1 MSARENT
8 SLASSQGPGPETSGT
23 LASRST
29 SGAPTITRNAVIDA
43 AARVIA
49 RRGDHRMRWAG
60 IAYEAGNEQAVLA
73 AGWFED
79 SAALVDECYART
91 AQAFA
96 DALLRAET
104 APGTALDKVAAF
116 LVAALE
122 LRRERG
128 TLLSFRRGRDLP
140 SSLQRRL
147 HEWDAM
153 VRTRLRRLLTKGRR
167 DGSLALRN
175 LDSACELILAN
186 LQVPDVAVDGPEQ
199 RMWDSEL
206 VELLLAALSEPHPPE
221 GEPRKNVAVAKGS
234 CLCGT
239 VQYELDGPFEVMSHC
254 HCSMCR
260 KHHGAAFATFVTVPL
275 SGFRWMAGED
285 ALSTYQSSAYG
296 KRTFCSKCGSVMPV
310 VEADTGIAFC
320 PAGNLDGELGI
331 QPQSH
336 RFVGSKASWHKI
348 TDNLPQHEEV

>member
-1 MSARENT
+1 MSAHDTR
-8 SLASSQGPGPETSGT
+8 P
-23 LASRST
+23 
-29 SGAPTITRNAVIDA
+29 ITRTAVIDA
-43 AARVIA
+43 ASRVIA
-49 RRGDHRMRWAG
+49 RRGDHSMRWSG
-60 IAYEAGNEQAVLA
+60 IADEAGNAQAVLA
-73 AGWFED
+73 ASWFED
-79 SAALVDECYART
+79 SSALIDECYART

-96 DALLRAET
+96 EALLRGET
-104 APGTALDKVAAF
+104 ASGTALDKVAAF

-128 TLLSFRRGRDLP
+128 SLLSFRRGRDLP
-140 SSLQRRL
+140 NALQRRL
-147 HEWDAM
+147 HEFDQM
-153 VRTRLRRLLTKGRR
+153 VRTRLKRLLTKGRR

-175 LDSACELILAN
+175 LDSACELILAS
-186 LQVPDVAVDGPEQ
+186 LMVPDVAVDGPEQ

-206 VELLLAALSEPHPPE
+206 VELLLASLSEPHPPE
-221 GEPRKNVAVAKGS
+221 GGPRKTVATAKGS
-234 CLCGT
+234 CLCGM

-275 SGFRWMAGED
+275 TSFRWVAGED

-296 KRTFCSKCGSVMPV
+296 KRTFCSQCGSVMPV
-310 VEADTGIAFC
+310 VEVDTGIAFC

-336 RFVGSKASWHKI
+336 RFVGSKASWHTM
-348 TDNLPQHEEV
+348 TDTLPQHEEV

>member
-1 MSARENT
+1 MSAGENI
-8 SLASSQGPGPETSGT
+8 SSASSEGPDS
-23 LASRST
+23 ASESAPVID
-29 SGAPTITRNAVIDA
+29 APTVSTPITRNAVIDA
-43 AARVIA
+43 AARVVA
-49 RRGDHRMRWAG
+49 RRGDHRVRWSA
-60 IAYEAGNEQAVLA
+60 IAHEAGNERALLA

-79 SAALVDECYART
+79 SSVLISECYART

-96 DALLRAET
+96 EALLRGET
-104 APGTALDKVAAF
+104 APGTTLDKVAAF

-128 TLLSFRRGRDLP
+128 SLLSFRRGRDLP
-140 SSLQRRL
+140 TALQRRL
-147 HEWDAM
+147 HEWDQM
-153 VRTRLRRLLTKGRR
+153 VRMRLKRLLTRGRR

-175 LDSACELILAN
+175 LDSACELILAS

-221 GEPRKNVAVAKGS
+221 EAPRKSVGVAKGS

-239 VQYELDGPFEVMSHC
+239 VQYELDGPFEVLSHC
-254 HCSMCR
+254 QCSMCR

-275 SGFRWMAGED
+275 SGFHWVAGED

-296 KRTFCSKCGSVMPV
+296 KRTFCSRCGSVMPV
-310 VEADTGIAFC
+310 VEPDTGIAFC

-336 RFVGSKASWHKI
+336 RFIGSNPSRHTIA
-348 TDNLPQHEEV
+348 DARPEHEEV

>member
-1 MSARENT
+1 MTAHDNR
-8 SLASSQGPGPETSGT
+8 P
-23 LASRST
+23 
-29 SGAPTITRNAVIDA
+29 ITRTAVVDA
-43 AARVIA
+43 ASRVIA
-49 RRGDHRMRWAG
+49 RSGDHRMRWPG
-60 IAYEAGNEQAVLA
+60 IAHEAGNEQAVLA
-73 AGWFED
+73 ESWFED
-79 SAALVDECYART
+79 SSALIGECYART

-96 DALLRAET
+96 EALLRGET

-128 TLLSFRRGRDLP
+128 SLLSFRRGRDLP
-140 SSLQRRL
+140 NALQRRL
-147 HEWDAM
+147 HEWDQM
-153 VRTRLRRLLTKGRR
+153 VRTRLKRLLTKGRR

-175 LDSACELILAN
+175 LDSACELILAS
-186 LQVPDVAVDGPEQ
+186 LMVPDVAVDGPEQ

-206 VELLLAALSEPHPPE
+206 VELLLASLSEPHPPE
-221 GEPRKNVAVAKGS
+221 GALRKSVAVAKGS
-234 CLCGT
+234 CLCGS

-275 SGFRWMAGED
+275 SSFRWVAGED
-285 ALSTYQSSAYG
+285 VLSTYQSSAYG

-331 QPQSH
+331 QPQSP
-336 RFVGSKASWHKI
+336 RFVGSKASWHTI
-348 TDNLPQHEEV
+348 TDTLPQHEEV

>member
-1 MSARENT
+1 MST
-8 SLASSQGPGPETSGT
+8 HD
-23 LASRST
+23 
-29 SGAPTITRNAVIDA
+29 TRPMTRTAVIDA
-43 AARVIA
+43 ASRVIA
-49 RRGDHRMRWAG
+49 RHGDHSMQWSG
-60 IAYEAGNEQAVLA
+60 IAAEAGNEQAMLA
-73 AGWFED
+73 ASWFED
-79 SAALVDECYART
+79 SAALIDECYART

-96 DALLRAET
+96 EALLRGET
-104 APGTALDKVAAF
+104 APGSALDKVAAF

-128 TLLSFRRGRDLP
+128 SLLSFRRGRDLP
-140 SSLQRRL
+140 NALQRRL
-147 HEWDAM
+147 HEWDQM
-153 VRTRLRRLLTKGRR
+153 VRTRLKRLLTKGRR

-175 LDSACELILAN
+175 LDSACELILAS
-186 LQVPDVAVDGPEQ
+186 LMVPDVAVDGPEQ

-221 GEPRKNVAVAKGS
+221 GASRKNVAVAQGS

-239 VQYELDGPFEVMSHC
+239 VKYELDGPFEVMSHC
-254 HCSMCR
+254 QCSLCR

-275 SGFRWMAGED
+275 SSFRWVAGED

-296 KRTFCSKCGSVMPV
+296 KRTFCSRCGSVMPV
-310 VEADTGIAFC
+310 VEAATGVAFC

-336 RFVGSKASWHKI
+336 RFVGSTASWHTM
-348 TDNLPQHEEV
+348 TDTLPQHEEV

>member
-1 MSARENT
+1 MSAHDIR
-8 SLASSQGPGPETSGT
+8 P
-23 LASRST
+23 
-29 SGAPTITRNAVIDA
+29 ITRTAVVDA
-43 AARVIA
+43 ASRVIA
-49 RRGDHRMRWAG
+49 RNGDHSMRWSV
-60 IAYEAGNEQAVLA
+60 IANEAGNEQAVLA
-73 AGWFED
+73 GSWFED
-79 SAALVDECYART
+79 SSALIDECYART

-96 DALLRAET
+96 EALLRGET
-104 APGTALDKVAAF
+104 APGSALDKVAAF

-128 TLLSFRRGRDLP
+128 SLLSFRRGRDLP
-140 SSLQRRL
+140 NALQRRL
-147 HEWDAM
+147 HEWDQM
-153 VRTRLRRLLTKGRR
+153 VRTRLKRLLTKGRR

-175 LDSACELILAN
+175 LDSACELILAS
-186 LQVPDVAVDGPEQ
+186 LMVPDVAVDGPEQ

-206 VELLLAALSEPHPPE
+206 VELLLASLSEPHPPE
-221 GEPRKNVAVAKGS
+221 GAARKNVAVAQGS

-239 VQYELDGPFEVMSHC
+239 VKYELDGPFEVMSHC

-275 SGFRWMAGED
+275 SSFRWVAGED

-310 VEADTGIAFC
+310 VEAATGIAFC

-331 QPQSH
+331 QPRSH
-336 RFVGSKASWHKI
+336 RFVGSTSSWH
-348 TDNLPQHEEV
+348 TMSDTLG

>member
-1 MSARENT
+1 MTTRDNR
-8 SLASSQGPGPETSGT
+8 P
-23 LASRST
+23 
-29 SGAPTITRNAVIDA
+29 ITRAAVIDA
-43 AARVIA
+43 ASRVIA
-49 RRGDHRMRWAG
+49 RRGDHRMRWSG

-73 AGWFED
+73 ASWFED
-79 SAALVDECYART
+79 SSALIDECYART

-96 DALLRAET
+96 EALLRGET

-128 TLLSFRRGRDLP
+128 SLLSFRRGRDLP
-140 SSLQRRL
+140 NALQRRL
-147 HEWDAM
+147 HEWDQM
-153 VRTRLRRLLTKGRR
+153 VRTRLKRLLTKGRR

-175 LDSACELILAN
+175 LDSACELILAS
-186 LQVPDVAVDGPEQ
+186 LMVPDVAVEGPEQ

-221 GEPRKNVAVAKGS
+221 GALRKGVAVAKGS
-234 CLCGT
+234 CLCGS
-239 VQYELDGPFEVMSHC
+239 VKYELDGPFEVMSHC

-275 SGFRWMAGED
+275 SSFRWVAGED
-285 ALSTYQSSAYG
+285 VLSTYQSSAYG

-336 RFVGSKASWHKI
+336 RFVGSKASWHAM
-348 TDNLPQHEEV
+348 TDTLPEPVG

>member
-1 MSARENT
+1 MNAREDI
-8 SLASSQGPGPETSGT
+8 SAASSEGPEP
-23 LASRST
+23 ASESAPVMD
-29 SGAPTITRNAVIDA
+29 APTASEPITRNAVIDA
-43 AARVIA
+43 AARVVA
-49 RRGDHRMRWAG
+49 RRGDHHMRWSA
-60 IAYEAGNEQAVLA
+60 IAHEAGNDQALLA
-73 AGWFED
+73 ASWFED
-79 SAALVDECYART
+79 SSVLINECYART

-96 DALLRAET
+96 EALLRGET

-116 LVAALE
+116 LVAVLE
-122 LRRERG
+122 LRRKRG
-128 TLLSFRRGRDLP
+128 SLLSFRRGRDLP
-140 SSLQRRL
+140 TPLQRRL
-147 HEWDAM
+147 HEWDQM
-153 VRTRLRRLLTKGRR
+153 VRSRLKRLLTKGRR

-175 LDSACELILAN
+175 LDSACELILAS

-221 GEPRKNVAVAKGS
+221 GVPRRSVTVAKGT

-260 KHHGAAFATFVTVPL
+260 RHHGAAFATFVTVPL
-275 SGFRWMAGED
+275 SGFRWVAGED

-296 KRTFCSKCGSVMPV
+296 KRTFCSRCGSMMPV
-310 VEADTGIAFC
+310 VEPDTGIAFC

-331 QPQSH
+331 QPQSR
-336 RFVGSKASWHKI
+336 RFVGSHASRHM
-348 TDNLPQHEEV
+348 TTNTVPEHDEA

>member
-1 MSARENT
+1 MSTHDTR
-8 SLASSQGPGPETSGT
+8 P
-23 LASRST
+23 
-29 SGAPTITRNAVIDA
+29 ITRTAVIDA
-43 AARVIA
+43 ASRVIA
-49 RRGDHRMRWAG
+49 RRGDHRMPWSG
-60 IAYEAGNEQAVLA
+60 IADEAGNEQAVLA
-73 AGWFED
+73 ASWFED
-79 SAALVDECYART
+79 SAALIDECYART

-96 DALLRAET
+96 EALLRGET
-104 APGTALDKVAAF
+104 APGTALDKAAAF

-128 TLLSFRRGRDLP
+128 SLLSFRRGRDLP
-140 SSLQRRL
+140 NALQRRL
-147 HEWDAM
+147 HEWDQM
-153 VRTRLRRLLTKGRR
+153 VRTRLKRLLTKGRR

-175 LDSACELILAN
+175 LDSACELILAS
-186 LQVPDVAVDGPEQ
+186 LMVPDVAVDGPEQ

-221 GEPRKNVAVAKGS
+221 GGPRKSVATAKGS

-239 VQYELDGPFEVMSHC
+239 VKYELDGPFEVMSHC

-275 SGFRWMAGED
+275 SSFRWVAGED

-336 RFVGSKASWHKI
+336 RFVGSKASWHTI
-348 TDNLPQHEEV
+348 TDTLPQHEEV

>member
-1 MSARENT
+1 MSTHDAR
-8 SLASSQGPGPETSGT
+8 PV
-23 LASRST
+23 
-29 SGAPTITRNAVIDA
+29 TRNAVIDA
-43 AARVIA
+43 ASRAIA
-49 RRGDHRMRWAG
+49 RRGDHSMRWSG
-60 IAYEAGNEQAVLA
+60 IADEAGNEQAVLA
-73 AGWFED
+73 ASWFED
-79 SAALVDECYART
+79 SSALIDECYART

-96 DALLRAET
+96 EALLRGET

-128 TLLSFRRGRDLP
+128 SLLSFRRGRDLP
-140 SSLQRRL
+140 NPLQRRL
-147 HEWDAM
+147 HEWDQM
-153 VRTRLRRLLTKGRR
+153 VRTRLKRLLTKGRR

-175 LDSACELILAN
+175 LDSACELILAS
-186 LQVPDVAVDGPEQ
+186 LMVPDVAVDGPEQ
-199 RMWDSEL
+199 LMWDSEL
-206 VELLLAALSEPHPPE
+206 VELLLASLSEPHPPE
-221 GEPRKNVAVAKGS
+221 GAVRKSVAIAKGS

-275 SGFRWMAGED
+275 SNFRWIAGED
-285 ALSTYQSSAYG
+285 SLSTYQSSAYG

-336 RFVGSKASWHKI
+336 RFVGSKASWHTI
-348 TDNLPQHEEV
+348 TDTLPQHEEV

>member
-1 MSARENT
+1 MSTHDTR
-8 SLASSQGPGPETSGT
+8 P
-23 LASRST
+23 
-29 SGAPTITRNAVIDA
+29 ITRTAVIDA
-43 AARVIA
+43 ASRVIA
-49 RRGDHRMRWAG
+49 RRGDHSMPWSG
-60 IAYEAGNEQAVLA
+60 IADEAGNEQAVLA
-73 AGWFED
+73 ASWFDD
-79 SAALVDECYART
+79 SSALVDECYART

-96 DALLRAET
+96 EALLRGET
-104 APGTALDKVAAF
+104 ASGTALDKAAAF

-128 TLLSFRRGRDLP
+128 SLLSFRRGRDLP
-140 SSLQRRL
+140 NALQRRL
-147 HEWDAM
+147 HEWDQM
-153 VRTRLRRLLTKGRR
+153 VRTRLKRLLTKGRR

-175 LDSACELILAN
+175 LDSACELILAS
-186 LQVPDVAVDGPEQ
+186 LMVPDVAAEGPEQ
-199 RMWDSEL
+199 IMWDSEL

-221 GEPRKNVAVAKGS
+221 GLPRKNVPVAKGS
-234 CLCGT
+234 CLCGS

-275 SGFRWMAGED
+275 SSFRWVAGED

-310 VEADTGIAFC
+310 VEADTGVAFC

-336 RFVGSKASWHKI
+336 RFVGSKASWHTI
-348 TDNLPQHEEV
+348 TDTLPQHEEV